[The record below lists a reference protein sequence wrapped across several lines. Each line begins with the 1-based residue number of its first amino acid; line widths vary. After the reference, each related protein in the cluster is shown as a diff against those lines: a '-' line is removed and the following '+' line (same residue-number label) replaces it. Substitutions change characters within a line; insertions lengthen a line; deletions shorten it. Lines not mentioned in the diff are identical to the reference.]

1 MTISTRPH
9 DKHQLEFLKAL
20 KGELFKTIKTRWE
33 QWEIELNPQRIDDYT
48 NTKKYLILYR
58 LFNSAVKLLD
68 RQLAKANQEPLETF
82 SLD

>member
-1 MTISTRPH
+1 
-9 DKHQLEFLKAL
+9 LEFVRAL

-33 QWEIELNPQRIDDYT
+33 QWESELNPHRIDDYT